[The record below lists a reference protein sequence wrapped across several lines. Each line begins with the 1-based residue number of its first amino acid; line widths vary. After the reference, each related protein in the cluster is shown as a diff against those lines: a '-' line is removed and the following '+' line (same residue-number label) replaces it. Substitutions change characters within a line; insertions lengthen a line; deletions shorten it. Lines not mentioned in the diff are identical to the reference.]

1 VKVTG
6 NKGKVK
12 APKKKDQIEAIE
24 LTDYSNLEQYEGMR
38 VRVTNK
44 AVTETFNS
52 GRYNSECLCIYDIQC
67 IHINISTIHN
77 LP

>member
-1 VKVTG
+1 MQQLQLTLLYIALHCTHTYYATQVVKVTG

-12 APKKKDQIEAIE
+12 APKKKDQIKAIE

-44 AVTETFNS
+44 AVTETLNS
-52 GRYNSECLCIYDIQC
+52 GR
-67 IHINISTIHN
+67 
-77 LP
+77 

>member
-1 VKVTG
+1 VQVTG

-12 APKKKDQIEAIE
+12 APKAKDQVQVIE
-24 LTDYSNLEQYEGMR
+24 LSDYSNLEQYEGMR

-52 GRYNSECLCIYDIQC
+52 GR
-67 IHINISTIHN
+67 
-77 LP
+77 